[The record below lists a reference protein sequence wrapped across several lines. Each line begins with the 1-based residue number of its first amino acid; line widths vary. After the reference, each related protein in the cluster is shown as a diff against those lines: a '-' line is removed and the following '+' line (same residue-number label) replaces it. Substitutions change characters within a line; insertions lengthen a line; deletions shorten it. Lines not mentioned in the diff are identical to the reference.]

1 MAGASVCIVRGCI
14 VSVPNKIIDRKAL
27 VILCLCAAV
36 VILAY
41 SLVIKTAVERKSATA
56 ISGDFSQQPALE
68 WKLVTSWPKHFPGLG
83 TAPEIF
89 ADNVNKMSAGRLHIK
104 VYGAGE
110 IVPALGVFDAVSS
123 GSVEMGHSGAYFW
136 KGKTLSSVF
145 FTTIPFGMTAQ
156 EMNAWLYEGGGLE
169 LWQEVYAPFGIKPL
183 AGGNSGVQMAGWFNK
198 EINTIEDM
206 QGLVMRIPGVAGEVF
221 SRLGGQSVTIAGGEL
236 YTSLKTGVI
245 DAVEWVGPYN
255 DLAMGFHEVAKYYY
269 YPGWHE
275 PGSTIELM
283 VNQAAFDRLPED
295 LQTIVEVAAKAANQ
309 SMLDEYTAKNNAAL
323 KELVEKHGVEF
334 RRLPDEVLIRLHQ
347 ETDIVINE
355 MIANDPLAQKV
366 YASYSNFAKGV
377 HDYHQVSEQALLEA
391 RDLPY

>member
-1 MAGASVCIVRGCI
+1 MVGTSICSARGFIIVT
-14 VSVPNKIIDRKAL
+14 SKKIFDVKAL
-27 VILCLCAAV
+27 IILVLCALV
-36 VILAY
+36 VMLAY
-41 SLVIKTAVERKSATA
+41 GLVIKTSVLDKSSAQSA
-56 ISGDFSQQPALE
+56 SLVSQKTIQ

-83 TAPEIF
+83 TAPEVF
-89 ADNVNKMSAGRLHIK
+89 AENVNAMSGGRLHIK

-110 IVPALGVFDAVSS
+110 IVPALGVFDAVSN

-136 KGKTLSSVF
+136 KGKTTAAVF

-169 LWQEVYAPFGIKPL
+169 LWEEVYAPFGIKPL

-198 EINTIEDM
+198 EINRIEDI

-275 PGSTIELM
+275 PGSTIEMM
-283 VNQAAFDRLPED
+283 VNQKAFDRLPKD
-295 LQTIVEVAAKAANQ
+295 LQVIVEVAAKAANQ

-323 KELVEKHGVEF
+323 KELVETHGVEF

-347 ETDIVINE
+347 ETDSVIEE
-355 MIANDPLAQKV
+355 MIADDPLAQKV
-366 YASYSNFAKGV
+366 YASYSAFAKDV
-377 HDYHQVSEQALLEA
+377 HDYHQVSEKALLEA
-391 RDLPY
+391 RDLPIQ

>member
-1 MAGASVCIVRGCI
+1 MSQLKKTVDV
-14 VSVPNKIIDRKAL
+14 KAF
-27 VILCLCAAV
+27 VILCLCVLV
-36 VILAY
+36 VVLAY
-41 SLVIKTAVERKSATA
+41 GLVIKAAGTKTLPANTALTPA
-56 ISGDFSQQPALE
+56 QQTIE

-83 TAPEIF
+83 TAPEVF
-89 ADNVNKMSAGRLHIK
+89 AENVYKMSNGRLQVK

-110 IVPALGVFDAVSS
+110 IVPALGVFDAVSN

-136 KGKTLSSVF
+136 KGKTISSVF

-198 EINTIEDM
+198 EINSIEDI

-221 SRLGGQSVTIAGGEL
+221 SRLGGQSVTISGGEL

-275 PGSTIELM
+275 PGSTIEMM
-283 VNQAAFDRLPED
+283 VNQEAFDRLPKD
-295 LQTIVEVAAKAANQ
+295 LQAIVEVAAKAANQ

-323 KELVEKHGVEF
+323 KELVEVHGVQF
-334 RRLPDEVLIRLHQ
+334 KRLPDDVLAKLHQ
-347 ETDIVINE
+347 ETDSVIAE
-355 MIANDPLAQKV
+355 MIADDPLAKKV
-366 YASYSNFAKGV
+366 YSSYSTFAKSV
-377 HDYHQVSEQALLEA
+377 HDYHQVSEKALLEA
-391 RDLPY
+391 RDIAY